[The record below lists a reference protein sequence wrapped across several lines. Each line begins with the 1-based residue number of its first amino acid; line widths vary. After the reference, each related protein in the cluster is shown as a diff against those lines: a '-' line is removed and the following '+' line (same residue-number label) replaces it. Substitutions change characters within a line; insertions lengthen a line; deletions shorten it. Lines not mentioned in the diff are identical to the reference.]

1 MSPGQLATYQQLQR
15 RRAPGAAAPGVAWV
29 LHNERL
35 SGEQVRLLLWHTL
48 YSPKGGRGPRAGISL
63 PPVFACVQEI
73 LQSKRASTG
82 SESPGIQLHDVASTP
97 QYFHTRLH
105 MDSAKSSPI
114 YMSLALRLYRS
125 GARRHYIV

>member
-1 MSPGQLATYQQLQR
+1 MSPGQMAAYQQLQR
-15 RRAPGAAAPGVAWV
+15 RPGAAAPGAAWQIY
-29 LHNERL
+29 NERL
-35 SGEQVRLLLWHTL
+35 STEQVRQLLWHTL

-63 PPVFACVQEI
+63 PPMFACVQDI

-97 QYFHTRLH
+97 QYFHMRLH
-105 MDSAKSSPI
+105 MDSAKSSPVH
-114 YMSLALRLYRS
+114 MSLTLRLYRS